1 MAVMT
6 GIDLATPGLTVARAA
21 LTAPKLLDE
30 RATVGDVHRFFADD
44 HVHAALVVDRAG
56 VLLSVVERA
65 DLLDA
70 VDSAV
75 AADTALPGS
84 VLGRLD
90 GRTVGG
96 EESLST
102 VVADMRA
109 SRRRRLAVVDRAG
122 HLLGLL
128 CMKQDFSGFCSDADV
143 LARAQ
148 ERGPV

>member
-6 GIDLATPGLTVARAA
+6 GIDLATPGSTVARAA

-30 RATVGDVHRFFADD
+30 HATVGDVHRFFADD

-65 DLLDA
+65 DLA
-70 VDSAV
+70 E
-75 AADTALPGS
+75 AADTDTVDAAAPGR
-84 VLGRLD
+84 VLGCLA
-90 GRTVGG
+90 GRTVDG

-109 SRRRRLAVVDRAG
+109 TRRRRLAVVDGAG

-128 CMKQDFSGFCSDADV
+128 CMKRDFSGFCSDADV

-148 ERGPV
+148 DRGRG